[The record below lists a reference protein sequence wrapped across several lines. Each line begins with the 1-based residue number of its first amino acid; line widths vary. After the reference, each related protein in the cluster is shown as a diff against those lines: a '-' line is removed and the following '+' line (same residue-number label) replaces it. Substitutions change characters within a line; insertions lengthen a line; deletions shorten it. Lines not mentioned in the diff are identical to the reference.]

1 VIFVDDVDRVMFLRL
16 LARFEDRFRWTR
28 LAYCLMG
35 NHYHLLMR
43 TPNAGLAAGMQRLNG
58 CYAQWFNRR
67 HARTGHLF
75 QGRYGSELVRTDAH
89 LLATARYIEM
99 NPVAA
104 GLCAAPEEWRWSQSA
119 GALAELL
126 DDYQR

>member
-1 VIFVDDVDRVMFLRL
+1 MFLRL

-28 LAYCLMG
+28 LAHCLMG
-35 NHYHLLMR
+35 NHYHLLVR
-43 TPNAGLAAGMQRLNG
+43 TSDARLPAGMQRLNG

-67 HARTGHLF
+67 HERTGHLF
-75 QGRYGSELVRTDAH
+75 QGRYGSELVKTDAH

-104 GLCAAPEEWRWSQSA
+104 GLCSTPAQWPWSDWAP
-119 GALAELL
+119 ALGELL